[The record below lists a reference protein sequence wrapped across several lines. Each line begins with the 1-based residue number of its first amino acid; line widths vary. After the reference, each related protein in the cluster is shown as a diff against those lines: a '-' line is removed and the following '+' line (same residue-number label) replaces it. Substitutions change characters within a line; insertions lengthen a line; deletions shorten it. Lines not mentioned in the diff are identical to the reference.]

1 MTRNDDGAA
10 MVEFVLLAVVLAL
23 PLCYLILAVFD
34 VQNAA
39 YGAGASTREAARV
52 FVRAPSTAVGE
63 QRAYEAASIALRDH
77 GVEMQPGS
85 LSFSCSTTPCLSPGA
100 TVRVTYATTVRLPF
114 LPVLGSQ
121 ELVKIPI
128 SSSHIQVVDE
138 YSEVRP

>member
-1 MTRNDDGAA
+1 MRRNDDGAA

-39 YGAGASTREAARV
+39 YGAGASTREAARI
-52 FVRAPSTAVGE
+52 FVRAPSTAEGE
-63 QRAYEAASIALRDH
+63 QRAYQAASIALRDH
-77 GVEMQPGS
+77 GVEMQAGS
-85 LSFSCSTTPCLSPGA
+85 LSFSCSATPCLSPGA
-100 TVRVTYATTVRLPF
+100 TVQVTYATTVRLPF
-114 LPVLGSQ
+114 LPVIGTE

-128 SSSHIQVVDE
+128 SASHIQVVDA